1 MQKRIRNKYIY
12 TSIMLCLTHLETPTG
27 KMVAA
32 ATDKGLCLF
41 DFQYRY
47 TIESIMANVEQHTG
61 ETFTDGAHPVFH
73 DLQLQMK
80 EYFLGQRKQFDLPLH
95 LVGTPFQVRVWDA
108 LLQIPYGETRT
119 YEQQSK
125 ALGDEKAIRA
135 VASANGKNGIA
146 IIVPCHRVI
155 GKDGSLT
162 GYGGGLPRKKML
174 LELERKYSGLAL
186 QADLFTI

>member
-1 MQKRIRNKYIY
+1 
-12 TSIMLCLTHLETPTG
+12 MLCLTHLDTPTG

-47 TIESIMANVEQHTG
+47 TIDAIMANVVQSTG
-61 ETFTDGAHPVFH
+61 EQFEERDHPIFAP
-73 DLQLQMK
+73 LQQQIA
-80 EYFLGQRKQFDLPLH
+80 EYFKGSRKQFDLPLH
-95 LVGTPFQVRVWDA
+95 LVGTPFQIRVWEA

-119 YEQQSK
+119 YEQQ
-125 ALGDEKAIRA
+125 AQLLGDEKAIRA
-135 VASANGKNGIA
+135 VAGANGKNGIA

-162 GYGGGLPRKKML
+162 GYGGGLARKKML
-174 LELERKYSGLAL
+174 LDLERKHSGLA
-186 QADLFTI
+186 QQSSLFD